1 MSRSAT
7 NTSPEF
13 SIGQRWISVAELQL
27 GLGMVIEIEHRTVSI
42 IFPATT
48 ETRIY
53 ARQDAPLS
61 RVLFSPDDWIL
72 NQQGDA
78 FKILEL
84 QESKGLV
91 VYQCVDELGNAV
103 AVPEGKLNNFLQLN
117 RPGERLVNGQID
129 RNKWFALRYRTR
141 EIANALVQ
149 SPVYGLSGCRTS
161 LIGHQLYIAHEVSQ
175 RYAPRVL
182 LADEVG
188 LGKTIEAGLILHQ
201 QLLTERANRVLIV
214 VPESLVHQWLVEML
228 RRFNLMFS
236 VFDEARCEDML
247 EQDDDRL
254 EELDNPFH
262 SEQLILCSL
271 QFLVNNPDR
280 AAQAIEGEW
289 DLLVVDEAHHLSWSS
304 DEVSEEYQVVESLA
318 NNTPGVL
325 LLTAT
330 PEQLGKESH
339 FARLR
344 LLDPSRFN
352 DLNSFLQ
359 EESNYEPLADLVD
372 ALQQDSLLDSGQLK
386 LIEQT
391 VSEGDNQK
399 WISLLESDDKE
410 ERSTAQQSLV
420 EHVLDRH
427 GTGRVLFRNTRH
439 TIKGFPEREVHA
451 YPLKLSTHW
460 QIKYE
465 LSEEQDNQP
474 PQHFLSPE
482 LGFLAS
488 DANFNW
494 ASGDAR
500 ISWLAEFLQKN
511 SNNKVLVIT
520 SSANTALGLV
530 EQIRLKTGIKA
541 AVFHEGM
548 SLVERDRGAAFF
560 ADHETGTQVLICSEI
575 GSEGRNFQFAHHM
588 VLFDLPVNP
597 DLLEQRIGRLDRIGQ
612 NAIINIHVP
621 YLENTAQEVMFRW
634 YHEGLN
640 AFTQTCAAGH
650 QVFMQTKTAL
660 FKHLAEPELP
670 VDAFI
675 EQTHQL
681 YQQLNEALQMGRDRL
696 LEANSCRP
704 LIAEEL
710 VDEAMAR
717 DYEHDIFNYMERLY
731 DCYGVDSEIQGP
743 DSWVLSPGDN
753 MLTKMPGLPD
763 DGMTV
768 TYRRNVALAN
778 EDLRFLSWEHPFVR
792 NAMDMILSSEFGNTS
807 LVAIKYATVKPGTI
821 LLDCHFLM
829 EFSDDCKLNSQRYFP
844 NSSVHLVVDEQ
855 RRDHSAVLS
864 HETIQEISQ
873 RVDIDTAVKVV
884 KARQTEING
893 LLELAEKAAS
903 LKVPVLVAA
912 AKKRSQDVLGRE
924 IDRLTALQ
932 KVNPNVRDEEIQFYR
947 DQLSQFEG
955 SLGNARLRL
964 DAIRVMVSI

>member
-1 MSRSAT
+1 
-7 NTSPEF
+7 
-13 SIGQRWISVAELQL
+13 
-27 GLGMVIEIEHRTVSI
+27 MVIEIEHRTVSI

-61 RVLFSPDDWIL
+61 RVRFSPDDWIMD
-72 NQQGDA
+72 QQDDA
-78 FKILEL
+78 FKVIEL
-84 QESKGLV
+84 QESNGLIVYHCEDESGKAV
-91 VYQCVDELGNAV
+91 VL
-103 AVPEGKLNNFLQLN
+103 PEGKLNNFLQLN
-117 RPGERLVNGQID
+117 RPSERLMNGQID

-149 SPVYGLSGCRTS
+149 SPVYGLAGCRTS
-161 LIGHQLYIAHEVSQ
+161 LIPHQLYIAHEVAQ

-247 EQDDDRL
+247 EQDDDRQ

-280 AAQAIEGEW
+280 AKQATDGDW
-289 DLLVVDEAHHLSWSS
+289 DLLVVDEAHHLSWTADS
-304 DEVSEEYQVVESLA
+304 VSEEYQTVESLA
-318 NNTPGVL
+318 SNTPGVL

-372 ALQQDSLLDSGQLK
+372 ALQSDSLLDSGQLK

-391 VSEGDNQK
+391 VIEGDNQK
-399 WISLLESDDKE
+399 WLSLLESEDEE
-410 ERSTAQQSLV
+410 ERSLAQQSLV
-420 EHVLDRH
+420 ENVLDRH

-439 TIKGFPEREVHA
+439 TIKGFPERELHA

-465 LSEEQDNQP
+465 LAESKVNQP
-474 PQHFLSPE
+474 PQHLLSPE

-494 ASGDAR
+494 ASGDER
-500 ISWLAEFLQKN
+500 INWLAEFLQKN
-511 SNNKVLVIT
+511 STNKVLVIT

-612 NAIINIHVP
+612 LGQLGQGATINIHVP
-621 YLENTAQEVMFRW
+621 YLQNTAQEVMYRW

-650 QVFMQTKTAL
+650 QVFMQTRAEL

-670 VDAFI
+670 LDTFI
-675 EQTHQL
+675 EQTNQL

-704 LIAEEL
+704 IIAEGF

-717 DYEHDIFNYMERLY
+717 DYEHDIFSYMERLY
-731 DCYGVDSEIQGP
+731 DCYGVDSEIRGP
-743 DSWVLSPGDN
+743 DSWVISPGDN

-807 LVAIKYATVKPGTI
+807 LVAIKYSTVKPGTI

-829 EFSDDCKLNSQRYFP
+829 EFSDDSKLNSQRYFP
-844 NSSVHLVVDEQ
+844 NSSVHMVVDEQ
-855 RRDHSAVLS
+855 RRDHSAVLT
-864 HETIQEISQ
+864 HEAIQQISQ
-873 RVDIDTAVKVV
+873 RVDVDTAVKVV
-884 KARQTEING
+884 KARQTELNS

-903 LKVPVLVAA
+903 LRVPDLVAA
-912 AKKRSQDVLGRE
+912 AKQRSQDVLGRE
-924 IDRLTALQ
+924 IDRLSALQ

-947 DQLSQFEG
+947 DQLSQFEL